1 MKNNRIIYNYEGEM
15 EMDEIDGKLLELLQ
29 EDARITIIEL
39 SKKLNLSRPSV
50 NERLRRLQENGVI
63 QGFTARVSAEA
74 IGKGTI
80 VIIQIG
86 NLKIECSRF
95 EELIK
100 EETDI
105 LECHRVTGTNSYFL
119 KAAVAT
125 MKDLGALVDRLIP
138 YGQLN
143 TSVVLSSPILSRPL
157 LPVTDS

>member
-1 MKNNRIIYNYEGEM
+1 
-15 EMDEIDGKLLELLQ
+15 MDGIDRKLLELLQ

-50 NERLRRLQENGVI
+50 NDRLRRLQENGVI

-86 NLKIECSRF
+86 NLKIECRRF

-125 MKDLGALVDRLIP
+125 MKDLEALVDRLIP

-157 LPVTDS
+157 LPVTGR

>member
-1 MKNNRIIYNYEGEM
+1 
-15 EMDEIDGKLLELLQ
+15 MDEIDGKLLELLQ

-50 NERLRRLQENGVI
+50 NERLRRLQDNGVI

-86 NLKIECSRF
+86 NLKIECRRF

-125 MKDLGALVDRLIP
+125 MKDLEALVDRLIP

>member
-125 MKDLGALVDRLIP
+125 MKDLEALVDRLIP

>member
-1 MKNNRIIYNYEGEM
+1 M
-15 EMDEIDGKLLELLQ
+15 EMDKIDKKLLELLQ
-29 EDARITIIEL
+29 ENARITIIEL

-50 NERLRRLQENGVI
+50 NERLRRLQDNGVI

-86 NLKIECSRF
+86 NLKIECRRF

-125 MKDLGALVDRLIP
+125 MKDLEALVDRLIP

>member
-1 MKNNRIIYNYEGEM
+1 
-15 EMDEIDGKLLELLQ
+15 MDKIDKKLLELLQ
-29 EDARITIIEL
+29 ENARITIIEL

-50 NERLRRLQENGVI
+50 NERLRRLQDNGVI

-86 NLKIECSRF
+86 NLKIECRRF
-95 EELIK
+95 EEVIK

-125 MKDLGALVDRLIP
+125 MKDLEALVDRLIP

>member
-1 MKNNRIIYNYEGEM
+1 
-15 EMDEIDGKLLELLQ
+15 MDEIDGKLLELLQ

-63 QGFTARVSAEA
+63 QGFTARISAEA

-86 NLKIECSRF
+86 NLKLECRRF

-125 MKDLGALVDRLIP
+125 MKDLEALVDRLIP

-157 LPVTDS
+157 LPVTDR

>member
-1 MKNNRIIYNYEGEM
+1 
-15 EMDEIDGKLLELLQ
+15 MDEIDGKLLELLQ

>member
-1 MKNNRIIYNYEGEM
+1 
-15 EMDEIDGKLLELLQ
+15 MDGIDRKLLELLQ

-86 NLKIECSRF
+86 NLKIECRRF

-125 MKDLGALVDRLIP
+125 MKDLEALVDRLIP

>member
-1 MKNNRIIYNYEGEM
+1 
-15 EMDEIDGKLLELLQ
+15 MDGIDRKLLELLQ

-50 NERLRRLQENGVI
+50 NDRLRRLQENGVI

-86 NLKIECSRF
+86 NLKIECRRF

-100 EETDI
+100 EETDV

-125 MKDLGALVDRLIP
+125 MKDLEALVDRLIP

-157 LPVTDS
+157 PPVTDS

>member
-1 MKNNRIIYNYEGEM
+1 
-15 EMDEIDGKLLELLQ
+15 MDGIDRKLLELLQ

-86 NLKIECSRF
+86 NLKIECRRF

-100 EETDI
+100 AETDI

-125 MKDLGALVDRLIP
+125 MKDLEALVDRLIP

-157 LPVTDS
+157 LPVNDS

>member
-1 MKNNRIIYNYEGEM
+1 
-15 EMDEIDGKLLELLQ
+15 MDEIDRKLLELLQ

-39 SKKLNLSRPSV
+39 SKKLNLSRPSL

-86 NLKIECSRF
+86 NLKIECRRF

-125 MKDLGALVDRLIP
+125 MKDLEALVDRLIP

-157 LPVTDS
+157 LPVTDR

>member
-1 MKNNRIIYNYEGEM
+1 
-15 EMDEIDGKLLELLQ
+15 MDEIDGKLLELLQ

-119 KAAVAT
+119 KAAVAS
-125 MKDLGALVDRLIP
+125 MKDLEALVDRLIP

>member
-1 MKNNRIIYNYEGEM
+1 
-15 EMDEIDGKLLELLQ
+15 MDEIDKKLLELLQ
-29 EDARITIIEL
+29 ENARITIIEL

-50 NERLRRLQENGVI
+50 NERLRRLQDNGVI

-86 NLKIECSRF
+86 NLKIECRRF

-125 MKDLGALVDRLIP
+125 MKDLEALVDRLIP

>member
-1 MKNNRIIYNYEGEM
+1 MNG
-15 EMDEIDGKLLELLQ
+15 IDRKLLELLQ

-50 NERLRRLQENGVI
+50 NDRLRRLQENGVI

-86 NLKIECSRF
+86 NLKIECRRF

-125 MKDLGALVDRLIP
+125 MKDLEALVDRLIP

-157 LPVTDS
+157 LPVTNR

>member
-1 MKNNRIIYNYEGEM
+1 
-15 EMDEIDGKLLELLQ
+15 MDGIDRKLLELLQ

-50 NERLRRLQENGVI
+50 NDRLRRLQENGVI

-86 NLKIECSRF
+86 NLKIECRRF

-100 EETDI
+100 EETDV

-125 MKDLGALVDRLIP
+125 MKDLEALVDRLIP

>member
-1 MKNNRIIYNYEGEM
+1 
-15 EMDEIDGKLLELLQ
+15 MDEIDRKLLELLQ

-86 NLKIECSRF
+86 NLKIECRKF

-125 MKDLGALVDRLIP
+125 MKDLEALVDRLIP

-157 LPVTDS
+157 LPVTDR

>member
-1 MKNNRIIYNYEGEM
+1 M
-15 EMDEIDGKLLELLQ
+15 EMDEIDRKLLELLQ

-86 NLKIECSRF
+86 NLKIECRRF

-125 MKDLGALVDRLIP
+125 MKDLEALVDRLIP

-157 LPVTDS
+157 LPVTDR

>member
-1 MKNNRIIYNYEGEM
+1 
-15 EMDEIDGKLLELLQ
+15 MDEIDRKLLELLQ

-86 NLKIECSRF
+86 NLKIECRRF

-125 MKDLGALVDRLIP
+125 MKDLEALVDRLVP

-157 LPVTDS
+157 LPVTDR

>member
-1 MKNNRIIYNYEGEM
+1 
-15 EMDEIDGKLLELLQ
+15 MDEIDKKLLELLQ
-29 EDARITIIEL
+29 ENARITIIEL

-50 NERLRRLQENGVI
+50 NDRLRRLQENGVI

-86 NLKIECSRF
+86 NLKIECRRF

-125 MKDLGALVDRLIP
+125 MKDLEALVDRLIP

-157 LPVTDS
+157 LPVTDR

>member
-1 MKNNRIIYNYEGEM
+1 
-15 EMDEIDGKLLELLQ
+15 MDEIDGKLLELLQ

-50 NERLRRLQENGVI
+50 NDRLRRLQENDVI

-86 NLKIECSRF
+86 NLKIECRRF

-125 MKDLGALVDRLIP
+125 MKDLEALVDRLIP

>member
-1 MKNNRIIYNYEGEM
+1 
-15 EMDEIDGKLLELLQ
+15 MDEIDGKLLELLQ

-74 IGKGTI
+74 IGKGAI

-125 MKDLGALVDRLIP
+125 MKDLEALVDRLIP

>member
-1 MKNNRIIYNYEGEM
+1 
-15 EMDEIDGKLLELLQ
+15 MDEIDKKLLELLQ
-29 EDARITIIEL
+29 ENARITIIEL

-50 NERLRRLQENGVI
+50 NERLRRLQDNGVI

-86 NLKIECSRF
+86 NLKIECRRF
-95 EELIK
+95 EELII

-125 MKDLGALVDRLIP
+125 MKDLEALVDRLIP

-143 TSVVLSSPILSRPL
+143 TSVVLSSPIPSRPL
-157 LPVTDS
+157 LPVTDR

>member
-1 MKNNRIIYNYEGEM
+1 
-15 EMDEIDGKLLELLQ
+15 MDEIDRKLLELLQ

-63 QGFTARVSAEA
+63 QGFTARISAEA

-86 NLKIECSRF
+86 NLKIECRRF

-100 EETDI
+100 GETDI

-125 MKDLGALVDRLIP
+125 IKDLEALVDRLIP

-157 LPVTDS
+157 LPVTDR

>member
-1 MKNNRIIYNYEGEM
+1 
-15 EMDEIDGKLLELLQ
+15 MDEIDRKLLELLQ

-63 QGFTARVSAEA
+63 QGFTARISAEA

-86 NLKIECSRF
+86 NLKIECRRF

-100 EETDI
+100 GETDI

-125 MKDLGALVDRLIP
+125 MKDLEALVDRLIP

-157 LPVTDS
+157 LPVTDR

>member
-1 MKNNRIIYNYEGEM
+1 
-15 EMDEIDGKLLELLQ
+15 MDEIDKKLLELLQ
-29 EDARITIIEL
+29 ENARITIIEL

-50 NERLRRLQENGVI
+50 NDRLRRLQENGVI

-86 NLKIECSRF
+86 NLKIECRRF

-125 MKDLGALVDRLIP
+125 MKDLEALVDRLIP

-157 LPVTDS
+157 LPVTNR

>member
-1 MKNNRIIYNYEGEM
+1 
-15 EMDEIDGKLLELLQ
+15 MDKIDRKILELLQ

-50 NERLRRLQENGVI
+50 NERLRRLQENDVI

-86 NLKIECSRF
+86 NLKIECRRF

-125 MKDLGALVDRLIP
+125 MKDLEALVDRLIP

-157 LPVTDS
+157 LPVTDR

>member
-1 MKNNRIIYNYEGEM
+1 
-15 EMDEIDGKLLELLQ
+15 MDEIDKKLLELLQ
-29 EDARITIIEL
+29 ENARITIIEL

-50 NERLRRLQENGVI
+50 NERLRRLQDNGVI

-86 NLKIECSRF
+86 NLKIECRRF

-125 MKDLGALVDRLIP
+125 MKDLEALVDRLIP

-157 LPVTDS
+157 LPVTDR

>member
-1 MKNNRIIYNYEGEM
+1 
-15 EMDEIDGKLLELLQ
+15 MDEIDGKLLELLQ

-125 MKDLGALVDRLIP
+125 MKDLEALVDRLIP

>member
-1 MKNNRIIYNYEGEM
+1 
-15 EMDEIDGKLLELLQ
+15 MDKIDKKLLELLQ
-29 EDARITIIEL
+29 ENARITIIEL

-50 NERLRRLQENGVI
+50 NERLRRLQDNGVI

-86 NLKIECSRF
+86 NLKIECRRF

-125 MKDLGALVDRLIP
+125 MKDLEALVDRLIP

>member
-1 MKNNRIIYNYEGEM
+1 
-15 EMDEIDGKLLELLQ
+15 MDEIDRKLLELLQ

-86 NLKIECSRF
+86 NLKIECRRF

-125 MKDLGALVDRLIP
+125 MKDLEALVDRLIP

-157 LPVTDS
+157 LPVTDR